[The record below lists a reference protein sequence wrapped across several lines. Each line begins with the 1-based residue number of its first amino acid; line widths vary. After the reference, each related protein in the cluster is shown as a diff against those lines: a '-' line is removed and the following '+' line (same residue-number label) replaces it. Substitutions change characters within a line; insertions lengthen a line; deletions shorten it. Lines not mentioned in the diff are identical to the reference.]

1 MLALPPCTLAD
12 RPIAPHLPTSP
23 RISPHL
29 PASPHISPVSPPS
42 RCAFLGSLAFDPA
55 VQEEWGTQAAQ
66 AFIEGVCGGMMGAM
80 VFNTIL
86 PEV

>member
-1 MLALPPCTLAD
+1 M
-12 RPIAPHLPTSP
+12 RPAVHVGCFIDAIPEAFVLG
-23 RISPHL
+23 IM
-29 PASPHISPVSPPS
+29 
-42 RCAFLGSLAFDPA
+42 CAFLGSLAFDPA